1 MRTEQVETITGR
13 GRLRLSDRYASVN
26 YVIRVF
32 QDFVGDA
39 PTIKHASGDLDLPHG
54 DVARAMMDRK
64 PVELELQDGRKANLL
79 FTQLGGDFTVT
90 GPIA

>member
-1 MRTEQVETITGR
+1 MRTEQVETLSGR

-32 QDFVGDA
+32 QDFAGET
-39 PTIKHASGDLDLPHG
+39 PTLRHASGDMDLPHG
-54 DVARAMMDRK
+54 DVAQAMMDRK
-64 PVELELQDGRKANLL
+64 PVELELEDGRRTNLL
-79 FTQLGGDFTVT
+79 FTQLRGDFTVT